1 MWRIL
6 SVSIPNKYGVLGCHS
21 SILTSELAD
30 PEQLLPHLLQADIT
44 RLPQDT
50 ISVYIQAAIK
60 IFGVWTS
67 GLAQRWDE
75 DELATVQN
83 VVKSIQERMDAL
95 VTNPHIEVQERV
107 SN

>member
-6 SVSIPNKYGVLGCHS
+6 LVSVPNKYGALNCHS
-21 SILTSELAD
+21 STLTSELAD

-67 GLAQRWDE
+67 ELAQRWEE
-75 DELATVQN
+75 DELATVQSA
-83 VVKSIQERMDAL
+83 VKSIQERMDAL

>member
-6 SVSIPNKYGVLGCHS
+6 SVSIPNEYGVFSCHS
-21 SILTSELAD
+21 STLTSELAD

-44 RLPQDT
+44 CLPQDT

-60 IFGVWTS
+60 IFGVWIS
-67 GLAQRWDE
+67 ELAQRWDE
-75 DELATVQN
+75 DELTTVQSA
-83 VVKSIQERMDAL
+83 VKSIQERMDAL